1 MSEHELEKLL
11 GGFAAD
17 TLTPEERQLLY
28 RAALHDQQLFDAL
41 ANEQALKE
49 LLTDP
54 AVRRRLLQA
63 LNHAKTSGASSLGWL
78 NWPRRPAGLA
88 FAGGLAAAALAVVL
102 GTKIYQ
108 DSLKQA
114 AQSVATEDTKPETSA
129 TLAPPAS
136 QPAPS
141 RPMES
146 RLRAKEN
153 AEPSS
158 TPARK
163 DVLADKMIKQER
175 SAPSK
180 PQEQRASGA
189 ARDALKQPPEQDNTQ
204 RQADAASPAA
214 PAAAPIPQPKQAPA
228 LSART
233 LFYQSFA
240 ASATEQER
248 SQIAGREEPGRMAET
263 PLQERKRA
271 ERNIGLLSKL
281 EDRKL
286 SAEKPLGIRY
296 SLIMKGPG
304 GIDLE
309 VDPTTAVG
317 KDDAP
322 RLTVQTNESGYLSVL
337 YARQSSDKPTVLFP
351 SSGEGHVTGRK
362 SVVIPLVGLFEDMQS
377 VEQIRLHVVFSR
389 TARESGTVLPAEKN
403 PPRLLTEQVD
413 PSQPGAPAEQAVYVV
428 DPAPAPSASV
438 SVEIPLSLRP

>member
-17 TLTPEERQLLY
+17 TLTAEERKLLY
-28 RAALHDQQLFDAL
+28 TAALHDQELFNAL
-41 ANEQALKE
+41 ADEQALKE
-49 LLTDP
+49 LLADP
-54 AVRRRLLQA
+54 AVRLRLLQA
-63 LNHAKTSGASSLGWL
+63 LTQAKTSGAGGWL
-78 NWPRRPAGLA
+78 SRLDWMRRPAGLA
-88 FAGGLAAAALAVVL
+88 FAGGLTAAALAVVL
-102 GTKIYQ
+102 GIKIYQ

-114 AQSVATEDTKPETSA
+114 AQSVATEDTKPETPA
-129 TLAPPAS
+129 TPAPPAS

-141 RPMES
+141 QPMES

-153 AEPSS
+153 AEPAS

-163 DVLADKMIKQER
+163 DVLADKMIEHER

-180 PQEQRASGA
+180 PQELRASGA
-189 ARDALKQPPEQDNTQ
+189 ARDALKQPPEQNNTQ

-214 PAAAPIPQPKQAPA
+214 PVPQPKQAPA

-233 LFYQSFA
+233 LFYQSFT

-248 SQIAGREEPGRMAET
+248 SQIADREETGRMAET

-271 ERNIGLLSKL
+271 ERNIGLLGKL

-337 YARQSSDKPTVLFP
+337 YTRLSSDTPTVLFP
-351 SSGEGHVTGRK
+351 SSGEGHVTERK
-362 SVVIPLVGLFEDMQS
+362 SVVIPLVGVFGETQS
-377 VEQIRLHVVFSR
+377 AEQIRLHVVFSR
-389 TARESGTVLPAEKN
+389 TARESGNVLPAEKKM
-403 PPRLLTEQVD
+403 RLMTEQVD
-413 PSQPGAPAEQAVYVV
+413 PSQPDAPAEQAVYVV
-428 DPAPAPSASV
+428 DPAPSASV